1 MAERQPIKA
10 LVTVATRD
18 LLRQASQ
25 ERKCSQG
32 ELVEQA
38 LLALL
43 RPGETAETEPLLFA
57 RLLAIEEVLG
67 QLMGMMQVMVT
78 LQEAQVKRP
87 DPPPIATYEQMYG
100 PIDAEPAP
108 DEDAPAPRVDEDVP
122 VRPAVRQGWRRWFVR
137 EESS

>member
-1 MAERQPIKA
+1 MAERQPLKA

-32 ELVEQA
+32 DLVEQA

-43 RPGETAETEPLLFA
+43 RPGETSDTEPLLFA

-78 LQEAQVKRP
+78 LQEAQGKRP
-87 DPPPIATYEQMYG
+87 DPPPIATYERMYG
-100 PIDAEPAP
+100 PIDA
-108 DEDAPAPRVDEDVP
+108 APAPELEDSGEEAA
-122 VRPAVRQGWRRWFVR
+122 PAPLAPPRGRLRRWLFPGEPV
-137 EESS
+137 